1 MHKCSQELSS
11 DWWATPWLGFAAL
24 ARYTGYSHQAAPLD
38 CVAIHWQD
46 TVTRLPLA
54 PSSRLRGTAPIKARC
69 KCPPQKAFHG
79 IRHFQMG
86 LATISAS
93 ARLDH
98 GLLQQDV
105 AELFQSQCSL
115 PWSHLTKN
123 LFRKCTDFEH
133 SCGRKSKSNIA
144 GFP

>member
-54 PSSRLRGTAPIKARC
+54 PSSRLRGTAPIKARYAPHRNVSQF
-69 KCPPQKAFHG
+69 KHFTELGIFNYGVRYHQLPSAPQPDYIWVRFPRTG
-79 IRHFQMG
+79 
-86 LATISAS
+86 ISAKMWP
-93 ARLDH
+93 
-98 GLLQQDV
+98 
-105 AELFQSQCSL
+105 F
-115 PWSHLTKN
+115 
-123 LFRKCTDFEH
+123 FE
-133 SCGRKSKSNIA
+133 KSRA
-144 GFP
+144 FV